1 MAVPSPKVEPA
12 EEEYSYSDYS
22 YDESDTVQA
31 KQIAF
36 RQSKGSSSKDSNI
49 FSSIFRS
56 SKKLFDELS
65 NAGMKSDS
73 SLRRSERVIVSY

>member
-1 MAVPSPKVEPA
+1 MEPA
-12 EEEYSYSDYS
+12 KEDYSYSDYS
-22 YDESDTVQA
+22 SDESDDVQA
-31 KQIAF
+31 KQMAF
-36 RQSKGSSSKDSNI
+36 RQSKESSSKDSNI

-65 NAGMKSDS
+65 SVGMKSDS